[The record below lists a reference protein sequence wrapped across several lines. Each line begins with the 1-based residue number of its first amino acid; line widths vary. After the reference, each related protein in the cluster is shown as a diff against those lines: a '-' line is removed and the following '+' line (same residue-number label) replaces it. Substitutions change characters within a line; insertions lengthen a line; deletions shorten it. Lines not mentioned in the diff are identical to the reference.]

1 MTIRSTMTR
10 TLTAA
15 GLLALVACGDARLGK
30 LAVNMTT
37 DSLAV
42 IMKGPPHRTQ
52 NFILNGKVWDLSVYD
67 YGSKPLP
74 AVVVKT
80 SMGGDST
87 VTDSI
92 PWRKMSPVIIIDSK
106 VVGWGW
112 GWWDK
117 ESAKLGIPLVPP
129 AK

>member
-1 MTIRSTMTR
+1 MRSTMTR
-10 TLTAA
+10 NLTAVA
-15 GLLALVACGDARLGK
+15 LFALVACGDARLGK

-42 IMKGPPHRTQ
+42 IMKGPAHRTQ
-52 NFILNGKVWDLSVYD
+52 NFLMHGKVWDLSVYD
-67 YGSKPLP
+67 YGAKPLP
-74 AVVVKT
+74 PVVVKT
-80 SMGGDST
+80 AKGADST
-87 VTDSI
+87 VADSI
-92 PWRKMSPVIIIDSK
+92 PWRKLSPVVIIDGK

-129 AK
+129 VK

>member
-1 MTIRSTMTR
+1 VTIRSTLTR
-10 TLTAA
+10 TISAA
-15 GLLALVACGDARLGK
+15 TLLALVACGDARLGK
-30 LAVNMTT
+30 LSVSMTT
-37 DSLAV
+37 DSLAA
-42 IMKGPPHRTQ
+42 IMKSTPHRTQ
-52 NFILNGKVWDLSVYD
+52 HFIMNGKVWELSVYD

-74 AVVVKT
+74 PVQVKT
-80 SMGGDST
+80 SMGDST

-92 PWRKMSPVIIIDSK
+92 PWRKLSPVVSIDGK